1 MTTREIIKNV
11 AIFDGFSDSDAEEI
25 LSITRTLKFPDKS
38 LIIQEGADGS
48 SMYILIKGRVRVF
61 KKTETQEEVFIAI
74 LESGSYFGEL
84 SLLDSMPRSANVLA
98 VENCE
103 ILHLRK
109 RDFDDLINRNLK
121 IANIFYKNCLKE
133 TFYRFRNII
142 NNFTFSQNILKET
155 SETLNE
161 INKDLNH
168 AKEVQ
173 RYFINN
179 ELFTKPSNTL
189 NGIRYSFVYK
199 PCLDVGGDFLNIS
212 PLDTAVGIT
221 IADVV
226 GHGITAAMATGVIKS
241 AFSIFVEQF
250 PDSPAKVMTAVNN
263 HYHSIMSKYF
273 ATCYYALIN
282 TQKMT
287 VTLAKGG
294 HHHPLFWKESTCS
307 LQTITAKGIGIG
319 IMDGTKYSD
328 ETFPIEKGDKL
339 LFYTDGILEQRNRKN
354 EMFGTERL
362 EQVFTNAVLE
372 DIPDKLTY
380 IKEQFHD
387 FCGHS
392 DFDDDIT
399 LLLVEI

>member
-1 MTTREIIKNV
+1 MTTRDIIKNV
-11 AIFDGFSDSDAEEI
+11 AIFNGFSDSDAEEI
-25 LSITRTLKFPDKS
+25 LSITRTLKFSDGS

-48 SMYILIKGRVRVF
+48 SMYVLIRGRVRVF
-61 KKTETQEEVFIAI
+61 KTTETKDEVFLAI

-98 VENCE
+98 MEDCE

-121 IANIFYKNCLKE
+121 IANVFYKNCLKE
-133 TFYRFRNII
+133 TFYRFRNMAT
-142 NNFTFSQNILKET
+142 NFTFSQNILKET

-179 ELFTKPSNTL
+179 ELFTKPTNTL
-189 NGIRYSFVYK
+189 NGIKYSFIYK
-199 PCLDVGGDFLNIS
+199 PCLEVGGDFLNIS
-212 PLDTAVGIT
+212 PLESGVGIT

-241 AFSIFVEQF
+241 AFSIYVESF
-250 PDSPAKVMTAVNN
+250 PDSPAAVMTAVNN
-263 HYHSIMSKYF
+263 HYHSIMAKYF
-273 ATCYYALIN
+273 ATCYYALID
-282 TQKMT
+282 TRKMC
-287 VTLAKGG
+287 VTFSKGG
-294 HHHPLFWKESTCS
+294 HHHPLFWKEKSCG
-307 LQTITAKGIGIG
+307 LQRISAKGIGIG
-319 IMDGTKYSD
+319 IMDGTVYND
-328 ETFPIEKGDKL
+328 ETFPIEKGDKI

-354 EMFGTERL
+354 EMFGSERL

-372 DIPDKLTY
+372 DIPDKLKF
-380 IKEQFHD
+380 IEEQFYD
-387 FCGHS
+387 FCGHI
-392 DFDDDIT
+392 DFDDDVT